1 MEERRKEELFTRKV
15 KAGRRTYYFDIK
27 ENVNNDK
34 YLIISET
41 KSVDF
46 GKQDRFR
53 IMVFPEDIDN
63 FQEAFL
69 DVVKFM
75 KKFDNFESRDD
86 DRDDYRDGDVDNHE

>member
-1 MEERRKEELFTRKV
+1 MEERRKEEIFTKKV
-15 KAGRRTYYFDIK
+15 KAGRRTYYFDVK
-27 ENVNNDK
+27 ENVNNDR

-63 FQEAFL
+63 FKEAFM
-69 DVVKFM
+69 DVVDFIKSGE
-75 KKFDNFESRDD
+75 DSGDEESRDYSD
-86 DRDDYRDGDVDNHE
+86 EY

>member
-1 MEERRKEELFTRKV
+1 LEERRKEELFSKKV
-15 KAGRRTYYFDIK
+15 KAGRRTYYFDVK

-41 KSVDF
+41 KAVDF

-63 FQEAFL
+63 FQDAFTE
-69 DVVKFM
+69 VVNFIKNNDFVQPR
-75 KKFDNFESRDD
+75 KDEEDNEGED
-86 DRDDYRDGDVDNHE
+86 E

>member
-1 MEERRKEELFTRKV
+1 MEERRKEEIFTKKV
-15 KAGRRTYYFDIK
+15 KAGRRTYYFDVK

-41 KSVDF
+41 KAVDF

-63 FQEAFL
+63 FRDAFL
-69 DVVKFM
+69 DVVEFIKSGE
-75 KKFDNFESRDD
+75 DSLDEDSGDLSD
-86 DRDDYRDGDVDNHE
+86 SDEEDY

>member
-1 MEERRKEELFTRKV
+1 LDDRRKEELFSKKV
-15 KAGRRTYYFDIK
+15 KAGRRTYYFDVK

-41 KSVDF
+41 KAVDF

-63 FQEAFL
+63 FQEAFT
-69 DVVKFM
+69 DVV
-75 KKFDNFESRDD
+75 NFIKSNDFIRPRREE
-86 DRDDYRDGDVDNHE
+86 DGEQEEQE

>member
-1 MEERRKEELFTRKV
+1 LDDRRKEELFSKKV
-15 KAGRRTYYFDIK
+15 KAGRRTYYFDVK

-41 KSVDF
+41 KAVDF

-63 FQEAFL
+63 FQEAFTE
-69 DVVKFM
+69 VVDFIKSNDFNPVR
-75 KKFDNFESRDD
+75 KHDNEDD
-86 DRDDYRDGDVDNHE
+86 EGQ

>member
-1 MEERRKEELFTRKV
+1 MEERRKEEIFSKKV
-15 KAGRRTYYFDIK
+15 KAGRRTYYFDVK

-41 KSVDF
+41 KSVEF

-63 FQEAFL
+63 FSEAFTE
-69 DVVKFM
+69 VVKFI
-75 KKFDNFESRDD
+75 KGEISNDEEEDED
-86 DRDDYRDGDVDNHE
+86 

>member
-1 MEERRKEELFTRKV
+1 MEERRKEEIFTKKV
-15 KAGRRTYYFDIK
+15 KAGRRTYYFDVK
-27 ENVNNDK
+27 ENVNNDR

-63 FQEAFL
+63 FKEAFM
-69 DVVKFM
+69 DVVDFIKSGE
-75 KKFDNFESRDD
+75 DSREEESDD
-86 DRDDYRDGDVDNHE
+86 EFSDEY